1 MAGSMRLVGDPD
13 TWELRVYVGRD
24 SEGRVRHL
32 HRRFRGA
39 RRAAERELAR
49 LVTEQ
54 ETEPTAIPDPSPQ
67 WGPKTT
73 VNDAIT
79 AWKAN
84 GWSDLSPNT
93 ASDYETVWTLHI
105 RKSIG
110 RRRIASLT
118 PFDVEQ
124 YLRKLKDS
132 GLSQERVRRIRAILH
147 RACRLARKWSGNTL
161 PNPITDTEL
170 PVWSLSE
177 GSEEVRSPT
186 VDEVRAILMVARAGD
201 PRIATFVRLATA
213 TGLRR
218 GEACALRWSDVDI
231 DGQRIR
237 VDKSV
242 VIGRSGIQVKAPKT
256 RPSIRTIAVDRG
268 TLDELR
274 SLRAR
279 QDEIA
284 RACGVTLGPEG
295 FVFSLEADGLEA
307 PRPDSL
313 SRTFARLRDKAGVAS
328 DIHLH
333 SLRHFVATEL
343 DSVISERQKQARLG
357 WSTVQMARHYTDS
370 VSEEDQRAADH
381 MGELIGATGR
391 RGDDGEQR
399 VANAKAS

>member
-1 MAGSMRLVGDPD
+1 MRLVGDPD

-24 SEGRVRHL
+24 NEGRVRHL

-54 ETEPTAIPDPSPQ
+54 EMKPAAIPDASPQ
-67 WGPKTT
+67 WGSRTT

-79 AWKAN
+79 GWKAN

-105 RKSIG
+105 QKSIG

-118 PFDVEQ
+118 PFEVEQ

-147 RACRLARKWSGNTL
+147 RACRLARKWSASTL

-170 PVWSLSE
+170 PVWSLTEDSD
-177 GSEEVRSPT
+177 EVRSPT
-186 VDEVRAILMVARAGD
+186 VDEVRAILGVARTGD
-201 PRIATFVRLATA
+201 PRIAAFVRLVTA

-231 DGQRIR
+231 DRQRICI
-237 VDKSV
+237 DKSV

-256 RPSIRTIAVDRG
+256 RASIRTIAVDRG

-279 QDEIA
+279 RDKIA
-284 RACGVTLGPEG
+284 RACGVALGPEG

-381 MGELIGATGR
+381 MGELIGETGS
-391 RGDDGEQR
+391 RGDGGDER
-399 VANAKAS
+399 VTKAKAS